1 MAFINI
7 TADLKYVGKQLR
19 RIADALEVLVPPP
32 QEATEI
38 TPDEAVTYVD
48 EEAMAE
54 RELRE
59 EVDAVAKAY
68 REQRE
73 REEAEEADGGL
84 GVFNDREGT

>member
-7 TADLKYVGKQLR
+7 TADLSYVGKQLR
-19 RIADALEVLVPPP
+19 RIADCLETLYPLP
-32 QEATEI
+32 QELTALN
-38 TPDEAVTYVD
+38 PDEAVTYVD

-84 GVFNDREGT
+84 GVFTRSNE